1 MRPVQRRAAT
11 SFPAVG
17 GLLPVACLLAAC
29 GRGPIPG
36 PVTPIVVEGETMGT
50 TYRILV
56 SPGDGIA
63 ELPPDS
69 PGRAAVSGAVRETIS
84 QTAVIALDKVNY
96 RFSTYDPVSR
106 LSRFNAAD
114 TGVPVKVDLETMDLV
129 LRSFEWHEETGGA
142 FDPTVGPLVNRWQF
156 GPDRG
161 DLVIPTESEVTELL
175 KAVGPE
181 NVRFDIESMTL
192 TKLVDGVRLDLS
204 AAAKGYGVDRLGS
217 ALAELGHGDNFVEIG
232 GEIRT
237 RGEKPDGSPWTVAV
251 RNPAAPFDPRGVR
264 PMPLID
270 AAIATSGNYFNF
282 HEVDGVR
289 YGHTI
294 DPRTG
299 RPVTHDLA
307 AATVIAADCATAD
320 AYATALMVMGPTQG
334 YDWAAARGVAAMLT
348 TTDSKVRQTPA
359 FEAWKTTGE
368 LP

>member
-1 MRPVQRRAAT
+1 
-11 SFPAVG
+11 
-17 GLLPVACLLAAC
+17 
-29 GRGPIPG
+29 
-36 PVTPIVVEGETMGT
+36 MGT
-50 TYRILV
+50 TYRLLA
-56 SPGDGIA
+56 SPGDWLA
-63 ELPPDS
+63 ELPSGS
-69 PGRAAVSGAVRETIS
+69 PGRVAVEGAVRDTIS
-84 QTAVIALDKVNY
+84 RTAVITLDKVNY

-106 LSRFNAAD
+106 LSRFNAAEA
-114 TGVPVKVDLETMDLV
+114 GVPVKVDLETMDLV
-129 LRSFEWHEETGGA
+129 LRSFDWQEETGGA

-161 DLVIPTESEVTELL
+161 DLVVPTAAEVAELL
-175 KAVGPE
+175 KAVGPQ

-217 ALAELGHGDNFVEIG
+217 DLVELGHGDNFVEIG

-237 RGEKPDGSPWTVAV
+237 RGRKPDGSPWTVAV

-264 PMPLID
+264 PLPLVD
-270 AAIATSGNYFNF
+270 AAMATSGNYFNY

-307 AATVIAADCATAD
+307 AATVVATDCAAAD
-320 AYATALMVMGPTQG
+320 AYATALMVMGPTEG
-334 YDWAAARGVAAMLT
+334 YDWAAERGVAAMLT
-348 TTDSKVRQTPA
+348 TAAGDVRETPA
-359 FEAWKTTGE
+359 FEAWKATGE
-368 LP
+368 LR